1 MRLNVCLQAA
11 AGLLAI
17 VGSAACSGQVTP
29 AEGGGGPPIP
39 IPGMGG
45 MGGRPGPGPAG
56 PGGPGGGMPPATV
69 DSGLPCK
76 PTSHAFAPARLWQ
89 LTDRQYMNVVRD
101 VFGIAL
107 SEEDG
112 RIVSAG
118 AADRYTNYSEG
129 IAIDTQVAPNYQ
141 TAALKVADLA
151 EARMMTLLG
160 SPAPTAQQVADFVTT
175 KIARAFRRPLST
187 DEVTALV
194 RLYVSGQPDGPGR
207 GFHLLMEAALQAPSF
222 LYRTELGQGAA
233 AATGP
238 VQLTPHELASAV
250 SFLFLESAPDDS
262 LWAKA
267 QDGSLN
273 TPAVLEAEIDRILQ
287 LPAVKANLT
296 QKAFYWLGLAGISNR
311 SRKANLYP
319 EWNENV
325 KAALTQSVRL
335 FLGEIISSGKLSDL
349 FTSNRIFLNRELSR
363 LYGIPLPGS
372 GGGGAMPPMPAG
384 TLVPVAVPGTERSAG
399 ILSQPG
405 LLVAANKLIDR
416 ADVVHRG
423 LMMNDAFVCGG
434 AVPPAPPEAGDEA
447 KKMDGTERERANAR
461 AAKPNCLPCHQKF
474 DPLGLTF
481 ERYDAIGRYTETRQ
495 AVLDSDTSV
504 TSWQMTTMPVDAS
517 AVLIE
522 DGLGG
527 NLGGPVNGLNE
538 LAAKLTAASERVG
551 YCASR
556 KLAEYSLG
564 FNPDAENSCEMKAVK
579 QTFIKTGSFMEF
591 WKALALSPGFRTR
604 NPAAPAGN

>member
-17 VGSAACSGQVTP
+17 VGSVGCSGQVTS
-29 AEGGGGPPIP
+29 AEGGGGPTSPT
-39 IPGMGG
+39 PGMG
-45 MGGRPGPGPAG
+45 MGGRPGPGSPGG
-56 PGGPGGGMPPATV
+56 PGGPGVGMPPGTV
-69 DSGLPCK
+69 DSGPACK

-89 LTDRQYMNVVRD
+89 LTDRQYVNVVRD
-101 VFGIAL
+101 VFGITL

-160 SPAPTAQQVADFVTT
+160 SPTPTAQQVANFVTS
-175 KIARAFRRPLST
+175 KVARAFRRPLSA

-194 RLYVSGQPDGPGR
+194 RLHASGQPDGPGR
-207 GFHLLMEAALQAPSF
+207 GFHLLMEAVLQAPSF

-233 AATGP
+233 GATGP
-238 VQLTPHELASAV
+238 VQLTPYELASAL
-250 SFLFLESAPDDS
+250 SFLFLESVPDDA

-273 TPAVLEAEIDRILQ
+273 DKAVLEAEIDRMLQ

-296 QKAFYWLGLAGISNR
+296 QKAFYWLGLAGIGNR

-325 KAALTQSVRL
+325 KTALAQSVQL
-335 FLGEIISSGKLSDL
+335 FLGEVISSGKLSDL
-349 FTSNRIFLNRELSR
+349 FSSNRIFLNRELSR
-363 LYGIPLPGS
+363 LYGIPLPTGS
-372 GGGGAMPPMPAG
+372 GGSTPSMTASM
-384 TLVPVAVPGTERSAG
+384 LVPVAAPGTQRSAG

-405 LLVAANKLIDR
+405 FLVAANKLIDR

-423 LMMNDAFVCGG
+423 LLINDAFICGG

-461 AAKPNCLPCHQKF
+461 AAKPNCSPCHQKF

-481 ERYDAIGRYTETRQ
+481 ERYDALGRYSENRQ

-504 TSWQMTTMPVDAS
+504 TSWQMTSMPVDAS
-517 AVLIE
+517 AVLNE

-527 NLGGPVNGLNE
+527 NLAGPVDGLNA
-538 LAAKLTAASERVG
+538 LAAKLAAANERVG

-564 FNPDAENSCEMKAVK
+564 FNPDAENSCELKAVK
-579 QTFIKTGSFMEF
+579 QTFIRTGSFIEF

>member
-1 MRLNVCLQAA
+1 
-11 AGLLAI
+11 
-17 VGSAACSGQVTP
+17 
-29 AEGGGGPPIP
+29 
-39 IPGMGG
+39 
-45 MGGRPGPGPAG
+45 
-56 PGGPGGGMPPATV
+56 
-69 DSGLPCK
+69 
-76 PTSHAFAPARLWQ
+76 
-89 LTDRQYMNVVRD
+89 MNVVRD

-194 RLYVSGQPDGPGR
+194 RLYASGQPDGPGR

-233 AATGP
+233 TATGP

-273 TPAVLEAEIDRILQ
+273 NPAVLEAEIDRILQ

-335 FLGEIISSGKLSDL
+335 FLSEIISSGKLSDL

-363 LYGIPLPGS
+363 LYGIPLPAGS
-372 GGGGAMPPMPAG
+372 GGGAAMPPMPAG
-384 TLVPVAVPGTERSAG
+384 TLVPVAVPGSERSAG

-527 NLGGPVNGLNE
+527 NLAGPVNGLNE
-538 LAAKLTAASERVG
+538 LAAKLAAASERVG

-604 NPAAPAGN
+604 NPTAPAGN